1 MPDTPNPDTP
11 NSEPFV
17 FDTRVPGILVDPYPA
32 FRKLREEDPAHWSPA
47 LKGWVLTRYGDV
59 KSCMTDERFSADRIS
74 PFRDNLSEGERARI
88 PDLLRDLGYWM
99 VFNDP
104 PLHTRLRGLANQAFT
119 SRAVERLKPRVEAL
133 VNELI
138 DRFIEKGET
147 DLIADFAFPL
157 PVMVIAHMMGVPL
170 DGTEQFK
177 RWSDDLATFVGSAQM
192 TPDKR
197 ARAQAAVKAL
207 EGLFGE
213 LFEARRKSPGEDLIS
228 GLIAASDEEGGLND
242 EQLLAT
248 CVLLLFA
255 GHETTM
261 NLIGNAFYHF
271 ARNPEVLARLAGDP
285 GLAASAV
292 EEILRF
298 EGPGLAMTRVPTEP
312 IELHGRTMEPGQ
324 RVFAMLAAANRDPD
338 EFAEPETID
347 IARKDNRHLTFG
359 HGIHFCLGAPLAR
372 LEARI
377 AFPVLARRL
386 SRLEPRGPE
395 PEWVDSLSFRGVRSL
410 QVGFSPAPVR
420 GAT

>member
-1 MPDTPNPDTP
+1 M
-11 NSEPFV
+11 SEPFI
-17 FDTRVPGILVDPYPA
+17 FDTRAPGVQADPYPA
-32 FRKLREEDPAHWSPA
+32 FRRLREEDPAHWSPA
-47 LKGWVLTRYGDV
+47 LKGWVLTRYADV
-59 KSCMTDERFSADRIS
+59 KGCMTDERYSADRIS
-74 PFRDNLSEGERARI
+74 PFRNNLSEGERARI

-119 SRAVERLKPRVEAL
+119 SRAVERLKPRVTEL
-133 VNELI
+133 VDDLV
-138 DRFIEKGET
+138 DRFIEAGET
-147 DLIADFAFPL
+147 DLIVDFAFPL

-170 DGTEQFK
+170 DDTEQFK

-197 ARAQAAVKAL
+197 ARAQAAVLAL

-213 LFEARRKSPGEDLIS
+213 LFQARRKAPGEDLIS
-228 GLIAASDEEGGLND
+228 GLIAASDEEGGLSD

-261 NLIGNAFYHF
+261 NLIANGFYHF
-271 ARNPEVLARLAGDP
+271 SRNPEILARLAAEPD
-285 GLAASAV
+285 LANSAV
-292 EEILRF
+292 EEILRYD
-298 EGPGLAMTRVPTEP
+298 GPGLAMTRIPNEP
-312 IELHGRTMEPGQ
+312 IALHGRTLEPGQ
-324 RVFAMLAAANRDPD
+324 RVFAMVAAANRDPA
-338 EFAEPETID
+338 EFGEPETID
-347 IARKDNRHLTFG
+347 IARTENRHLAFG

-377 AFPVLARRL
+377 AFPALARRL

-395 PEWVDSLSFRGVRSL
+395 PEWVDSLSFRGLRSL
-410 QVGFSPAPVR
+410 PLGFDPAPVR
-420 GAT
+420 GVA

>member
-1 MPDTPNPDTP
+1 MT
-11 NSEPFV
+11 EPFI
-17 FDTRVPGILVDPYPA
+17 FDTRAPGIQADPYPA
-32 FRKLREEDPAHWSPA
+32 FRRLREDDPAHWSPA
-47 LKGWVLTRYGDV
+47 LKGWVLTRYDDV
-59 KSCMTDERFSADRIS
+59 KRCMTSEQFSADRIS
-74 PFRDNLSEGERARI
+74 PFRNSLSEGERNRI

-138 DRFIEKGET
+138 DRFIEEGET

-170 DGTEQFK
+170 DDTDQFK

-197 ARAQAAVKAL
+197 ARAQDAVKAL
-207 EGLFGE
+207 EGLFGD
-213 LFEARRKSPGEDLIS
+213 LFAARRKDPGEDLIS

-261 NLIGNAFYHF
+261 NLIGNGFYHF
-271 ARNPEVLARLAGDP
+271 SRNPDVLATLVADP
-285 GLAASAV
+285 ALAASAV
-292 EEILRF
+292 EEILRYD
-298 EGPGLAMTRVPTEP
+298 GPGLAMTRIPAEP
-312 IELHGRTMEPGQ
+312 VEMHGKRLEPGQ
-324 RVFAMLAAANRDPD
+324 RVFAMVAAANRDPE
-338 EFAEPETID
+338 EFPEPETID
-347 IARKDNRHLTFG
+347 IARKENRHLTFG

-377 AFPVLARRL
+377 AFPILARRL
-386 SRLEPRGPE
+386 THLEPRGPE
-395 PEWVDSLSFRGVRSL
+395 PDWVDSLSFRGVRSL
-410 QVGFSPAPVR
+410 RLGFTPAPVR
-420 GAT
+420 GAA